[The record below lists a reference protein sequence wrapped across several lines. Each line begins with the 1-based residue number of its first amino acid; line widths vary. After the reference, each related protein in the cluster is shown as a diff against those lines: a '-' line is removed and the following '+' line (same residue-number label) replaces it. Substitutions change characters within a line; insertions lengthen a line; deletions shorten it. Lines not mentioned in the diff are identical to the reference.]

1 MKSCP
6 VNRPRLALPDQC
18 LWHTG
23 QHAGILACQ
32 YLIAVEIAPISQNS
46 DLLVSC
52 RLLRPECHRY
62 ELCSIMAQISHLL
75 RHDQVVLD
83 VDGGLHIVTDDA
95 AALPLVAIARASG
108 SV

>member
-6 VNRPRLALPDQC
+6 VNKPALGVARCQC

-23 QHAGILACQ
+23 QHAGVLTCQ
-32 YLIAVEIAPISQNS
+32 YLITVEIAPISQNS

-52 RLLRPECHRY
+52 RLLRPKRHRY
-62 ELCSIMAQISHLL
+62 ELRSVMADIGHFV

-83 VDGGLHIVTDDA
+83 VDGGLQ
-95 AALPLVAIARASG
+95 
-108 SV
+108 